1 MTDRD
6 TSQDTSATQVDTTTA
21 DATDVTAQSASAEP
35 AATAATDVAPETAS
49 DGTPASTANGTSEA
63 ATEAA
68 SGASANGA
76 SEATPEPAPEATS
89 EATSEATPDG
99 APEATSEGAP
109 DAASVG
115 AADSATEAAP
125 EATAEAAPETT
136 PETVSDG
143 GSEAPSEAAP
153 EATTDATPNA
163 APDAAPDAASDAGS
177 QTPPEVTPEATADAA
192 PDATPEATPDALSDS
207 GPEAPSEATP
217 QATPDDT
224 PEAVSGAA
232 SDAGSEATTDAARD
246 ATPEAVSDGGSEAA
260 PEVTPEATADAAPK
274 AATPAPP
281 VATPAALAE
290 APVAEHHEPVP
301 PPTAAMPHTQ
311 PATAVPAAPV
321 AGTPVAEA
329 SANPG
334 KWGRVDAD
342 GTVYVT
348 TADGERAVGSW
359 HAGEPAEGLAHY
371 ARRFDDVRTEVEL
384 LVARLGAGSGD
395 PKHTL
400 TNAKHIKESLTDAP
414 LVGDLTAL
422 SARLD
427 QVLEQAQQAVES
439 VRHARDEARGQAL
452 ARKQELVAEVEK
464 IAETSTQWKSAGDRL
479 RAILDE
485 WKTIKGV
492 DRKTD
497 DQLWKRFSKARD
509 MFNRRRGSHF
519 ADLDRQRGAAKE
531 RKQELVKLAEEISDS
546 DDWGP
551 TAARYRDLM
560 TEWKAAGRAPKE
572 ADDALWQQ
580 FRAAQDKFFSRR
592 SSVFNE
598 RDAELVENAKRK
610 EALIAEAEKIN
621 PASDLDA
628 ARAHL
633 HRIQEKW
640 DEVGKVPRERIRE
653 LEGKLRVVEDKVRN
667 AADAQWRRTDPE
679 AEARAAQFR
688 ERVEQFEA
696 QAAKARASG
705 DKRRAEQAEAQAAQ
719 WREWLTAAENAV
731 ASR

>member
-6 TSQDTSATQVDTTTA
+6 TSQDISATQVEIS
-21 DATDVTAQSASAEP
+21 DATAAGASAEP
-35 AATAATDVAPETAS
+35 AAATATAEPTEPDTAAAPAEAPAADSDVPVA
-49 DGTPASTANGTSEA
+49 DPAAE
-63 ATEAA
+63 
-68 SGASANGA
+68 ASA
-76 SEATPEPAPEATS
+76 APS
-89 EATSEATPDG
+89 
-99 APEATSEGAP
+99 AP
-109 DAASVG
+109 DAPAPDAPAPDAPAPDAPAPDAP
-115 AADSATEAAP
+115 AAEAP
-125 EATAEAAPETT
+125 AEAAP
-136 PETVSDG
+136 
-143 GSEAPSEAAP
+143 
-153 EATTDATPNA
+153 
-163 APDAAPDAASDAGS
+163 
-177 QTPPEVTPEATADAA
+177 Q
-192 PDATPEATPDALSDS
+192 
-207 GPEAPSEATP
+207 SEAT
-217 QATPDDT
+217 
-224 PEAVSGAA
+224 ERAA
-232 SDAGSEATTDAARD
+232 QPAESE
-246 ATPEAVSDGGSEAA
+246 
-260 PEVTPEATADAAPK
+260 
-274 AATPAPP
+274 
-281 VATPAALAE
+281 TPAAETPAADAPAADAPAADAPAADAPAAE
-290 APVAEHHEPVP
+290 APAEEHHEPVP

-321 AGTPVAEA
+321 AAAPVPEA

-334 KWGRVDAD
+334 KWGRVDTD
-342 GTVYVT
+342 GTVYVK

-359 HAGEPAEGLAHY
+359 QAGEPAEGLAHF

-384 LVARLGAGSGD
+384 LVARLTAGSGD

-400 TNAKHIKESLTDAP
+400 TSAKHIKDSLTDAA
-414 LVGDLTAL
+414 LVGDLAAL
-422 SARLD
+422 AARID
-427 QVLEQAQQAVES
+427 HVLEKAQHAVES
-439 VRHARDEARGQAL
+439 VKHARDEARGQAL

-464 IAETSTQWKSAGDRL
+464 IAESSTQWKVAGDRL
-479 RAILDE
+479 RGILDE

-509 MFNRRRGSHF
+509 TFNRRRGSHF
-519 ADLDRQRGAAKE
+519 ADLDRQRAAAKE
-531 RKQELVKLAEEISDS
+531 RKQELVKLAEEISES
-546 DDWGP
+546 EDWGP
-551 TAARYRDLM
+551 TAARYRELM

-572 ADDALWQQ
+572 ADDSLWQQ
-580 FRAAQDKFFSRR
+580 FRAAQDRFFSRR
-592 SSVFNE
+592 SAVFSE

-621 PASDLDA
+621 PAADLDA

-653 LEGKLRVVEDKVRN
+653 LEGKLRAVEDKVRN

-696 QAAKARASG
+696 QAAKARAAG

-719 WREWLTAAENAV
+719 WREWLAAAENAV